1 MADYQATVE
10 VQLNGL
16 EKLEQAEQKIKAMD
30 GKKVKVGMDID
41 SSSLKKAQESLQKSL
56 SGGVGGGTGIAKGVK
71 GYLSEYNKAVKDGYK
86 ALEKS
91 VSAGEKTHLRESL
104 EKQADDYFNE
114 AKLIRQKAQK
124 QFGKNSDNYK
134 DFAIA
139 ARKAHIAARDESN
152 KKQEAIA
159 AKQAQQH
166 FDNLDKAER
175 AAAQRSAKEQVKIA
189 QQTHAERQKGI
200 EKAFND
206 AAKAEAAES
215 KRIAQEQAKID
226 RINHAERQKEL
237 NSSFKDYDNAQ
248 IKAAKESQNR
258 LNSYLNAARN
268 MGDSNQANALR
279 EKAKTQ
285 IDDINAILKD
295 NKISDTARSSI
306 ESMRDTNASNN
317 DAKDFIQRQKNA
329 YKDATNQ
336 SNLYAKSLSDVYK
349 GYQKLQ
355 TAAVK
360 ARDGSTEQEFLANKA
375 QNLLN
380 QYDAQKGTEDYS
392 NLSNIQKQNL
402 AYMERAGK
410 LQIGTAAAQKEASI
424 QAQVSNQQFKDIYSA
439 QKQINALEFEQS
451 KITDKNSNAYK
462 AYSEAIGNTAAIQAE
477 TMAKHGKLDG
487 FEQAR
492 MDSLKQ
498 QAELQKEFFD
508 ANNAIDSRD
517 AEIAQNRFK
526 AAIQSN
532 SRMLKPYKKQIDD
545 VNEAYANA
553 TTETEIK
560 DADKQAQLIFSR
572 AAVERKTGMT
582 FIDQIKDG
590 FSNFGANVVGQFMS
604 AYAITRA
611 VTGTVKAMYSNVAQ
625 MDSAMTELY
634 KVTDNSDKEYADY
647 SKGIKRTSM
656 EIGATQTSLV
666 QATAT
671 FARLGYNLQDSA
683 ELGKNAALF
692 ANVGDEGMTSE
703 EAATDMVAV
712 MKGFNIQAE
721 DSLHIVDAFNKVGN
735 EFAISSTGIGESLKR
750 SGGALATAN
759 NSLEESIGL
768 TVAAN
773 DAMQDPAATG
783 TALKTIALRIRGRH
797 TCPSCSNT
805 CPLTQYKLVA

>member
-16 EKLEQAEQKIKAMD
+16 EKLEQAEQKIKSMD
-30 GKKVKVGMDID
+30 GKKVKVGMDVD

-56 SGGVGGGTGIAKGVK
+56 GSGVGGKTGVANGVR
-71 GYLSEYNKAVKDGYK
+71 GYFSEYNKAIKEGYRAAEK
-86 ALEKS
+86 AI
-91 VSAGEKTHLRESL
+91 SAGEKTHLREKL
-104 EKQADDYFNE
+104 EKQSDDYFNE
-114 AKLIRQKAQK
+114 AKLIRQRAQK
-124 QFGKNSDNYK
+124 NLKADDFR

-139 ARKAHIAARDESN
+139 ARKANISARAESN

-159 AKQAQQH
+159 AKQVQQH

-175 AAAQRSAKEQVKIA
+175 AAAQHSAKEQAKIA

-268 MGDSNQANALR
+268 MGDSNQADALR

-285 IDDINAILKD
+285 VDDINAILKD
-295 NKISDTARSSI
+295 NKISDAARSSI

-360 ARDGSTEQEFLANKA
+360 ARDGSAEQEYLANQA
-375 QNLLN
+375 QNLRN
-380 QYDAQKGTEDYS
+380 QYEAQKDTEDYN

-402 AYMERAGK
+402 AYMERAGQ

-462 AYSEAIGNTAAIQAE
+462 AYSDAIKNTAAIQSE

-553 TTETEIK
+553 TTKTEVE
-560 DADKQAQLIFSR
+560 DANKQAQLILSR

-721 DSLHIVDAFNKVGN
+721 DSLHIVDAFNKVG
-735 EFAISSTGIGESLKR
+735 
-750 SGGALATAN
+750 
-759 NSLEESIGL
+759 
-768 TVAAN
+768 
-773 DAMQDPAATG
+773 
-783 TALKTIALRIRGRH
+783 
-797 TCPSCSNT
+797 
-805 CPLTQYKLVA
+805 KLVA

>member
-16 EKLEQAEQKIKAMD
+16 EKLEQAEQKIKSMD
-30 GKKVKVGMDID
+30 GKKIKVGMDVD
-41 SSSLKKAQESLQKSL
+41 SSSLKKVQESLNKSIK
-56 SGGVGGGTGIAKGVK
+56 SGIGGGGGAGGFLSDFRKA
-71 GYLSEYNKAVKDGYK
+71 LSSEYKATEQ
-86 ALEKS
+86 AIA
-91 VSAGEKTHLRESL
+91 AGEKTHIREPL
-104 EKQADDYFNE
+104 EKQASDFHNE
-114 AKLIRQKAQK
+114 TLRIAKQARKSLPA
-124 QFGKNSDNYK
+124 DEYK
-134 DFAIA
+134 KFALA
-139 ARKAHIAARDESN
+139 ARQARISAQAESDR
-152 KKQEAIA
+152 KQEVIA
-159 AKQAQQH
+159 AKQVQQH
-166 FDNLDKAER
+166 YDNLDKVER
-175 AAAQRSAKEQVKIA
+175 AAAERSAKEQAKIT
-189 QQTHAERQKGI
+189 QQARAERQKGI
-200 EKAFND
+200 ENTF
-206 AAKAEAAES
+206 
-215 KRIAQEQAKID
+215 
-226 RINHAERQKEL
+226 KE
-237 NSSFKDYDNAQ
+237 YDNAQ

-258 LNSYLNAARN
+258 LNSYLNSARSMGASSQADALRQQAKQEAAN
-268 MGDSNQANALR
+268 IDKIIGDS
-279 EKAKTQ
+279 
-285 IDDINAILKD
+285 
-295 NKISDTARSSI
+295 KISDSARSSI
-306 ESMRDTNASNN
+306 EGMRSSNASSN
-317 DAKDFIQRQKNA
+317 DAKDFIQGQKEA
-329 YKDATNQ
+329 YKEATNQ
-336 SNLYAKSLSDVYK
+336 SNLYAKSLKDVY
-349 GYQKLQ
+349 GSYQKLQ

-360 ARDGSTEQEFLANKA
+360 ARDGSAEQEYLANQA
-375 QNLLN
+375 QNLKN
-380 QYDAQKGTEDYS
+380 QYDSAKLTGDYDA
-392 NLSNIQKQNL
+392 LSNIQKQNID
-402 AYMERAGK
+402 YMERAGQ

-451 KITDKNSNAYK
+451 KITDKNSNSYK
-462 AYSEAIGNTAAIQAE
+462 AYSDAIKNIAAIQSE

-498 QAELQKEFFD
+498 QAELQKEVFA

-553 TTETEIK
+553 TTETEIE
-560 DADKQAQLIFSR
+560 DANKQAQLIFSR

-721 DSLHIVDAFNKVGN
+721 DSLHIVDAFNKVG
-735 EFAISSTGIGESLKR
+735 
-750 SGGALATAN
+750 
-759 NSLEESIGL
+759 
-768 TVAAN
+768 
-773 DAMQDPAATG
+773 
-783 TALKTIALRIRGRH
+783 
-797 TCPSCSNT
+797 
-805 CPLTQYKLVA
+805 KLVA

>member
-30 GKKVKVGMDID
+30 GKKVKVGMDVD

-71 GYLSEYNKAVKDGYK
+71 GYFSEYNKAIKEGYRAAEK
-86 ALEKS
+86 A
-91 VSAGEKTHLRESL
+91 VSAGEKTHLREKL
-104 EKQADDYFNE
+104 EKQSADYFNE

-124 QFGKNSDNYK
+124 NLKTDDFR

-139 ARKAHIAARDESN
+139 ARKANISARAESN

-159 AKQAQQH
+159 AKQVQQH

-175 AAAQRSAKEQVKIA
+175 AAAQRSAKEQAKIA
-189 QQTHAERQKGI
+189 QQTHTERQKGI

-226 RINHAERQKEL
+226 RVNHAERQKEL
-237 NSSFKDYDNAQ
+237 NSAFKDYDNAQ

-268 MGDSNQANALR
+268 MGDSNQADALR

-285 IDDINAILKD
+285 VDDINAILKD
-295 NKISDTARSSI
+295 NKISDAARSSI

-360 ARDGSTEQEFLANKA
+360 ARDGSAEQEYLANQA
-375 QNLLN
+375 QNLRN
-380 QYDAQKGTEDYS
+380 QYDAQKGTEDYN

-462 AYSEAIGNTAAIQAE
+462 AYSDAIKNTAAIQSE

-508 ANNAIDSRD
+508 ANNVLKDSRD
-517 AEIAQNRFK
+517 AEIAQNRFQANIK
-526 AAIQSN
+526 AN
-532 SRMLKPYKKQIDD
+532 SRMLKPYKQQIDD
-545 VNEAYANA
+545 INEAYANA
-553 TTETEIK
+553 TTKTELE
-560 DADKQAQLIFSR
+560 DANKQAQLLFSR
-572 AAVERKTGMT
+572 AAVEGKTGMT

>member
-1 MADYQATVE
+1 LADYQATVE

-16 EKLEQAEQKIKAMD
+16 EKLEQAEQKIKSMD
-30 GKKVKVGMDID
+30 GKKIKVGMDVD
-41 SSSLKKAQESLQKSL
+41 SSSLKKVQESLNKSIKSGI
-56 SGGVGGGTGIAKGVK
+56 SGGGGALGGGILG
-71 GYLSEYNKAVKDGYK
+71 EYRKKMASSLRNEEK
-86 ALEKS
+86 ALA
-91 VSAGEKTHLRESL
+91 AGEQKHLSNFY
-104 EKQADDYFNE
+104 KQQAIAD
-114 AKLIRQKAQK
+114 AKAATKLIADEYKKIGASSPEKA
-124 QFGKNSDNYK
+124 GKLLENANKINQNLKDNS
-134 DFAIA
+134 AVR
-139 ARKAHIAARDESN
+139 RKEIE
-152 KKQEAIA
+152 
-159 AKQAQQH
+159 AKQAQKEY
-166 FDNLDKAER
+166 NNRIKAEQ
-175 AAAQRSAKEQVKIA
+175 AAADRY
-189 QQTHAERQKGI
+189 ER
-200 EKAFND
+200 
-206 AAKAEAAES
+206 
-215 KRIAQEQAKID
+215 EQAKITQQT
-226 RINHAERQKEL
+226 QKAREKEIRD
-237 NSSFKDYDNAQ
+237 NARSYDNAQ

-258 LNSYLNAARN
+258 LNSYLNSARSMGASSQADALRQQAKQEAAN
-268 MGDSNQANALR
+268 IDKIIGDS
-279 EKAKTQ
+279 
-285 IDDINAILKD
+285 
-295 NKISDTARSSI
+295 KISDSARSSI
-306 ESMRDTNASNN
+306 EGMRSSNASSN
-317 DAKDFIQRQKNA
+317 DAKDFIQGQKEA
-329 YKDATNQ
+329 YKEATNQ
-336 SNLYAKSLSDVYK
+336 SNLYAKSLKDVY
-349 GYQKLQ
+349 GSYQKLQ

-360 ARDGSTEQEFLANKA
+360 ARDGSAEQEYLANQA
-375 QNLLN
+375 QNLKN
-380 QYDAQKGTEDYS
+380 QYDSAKLTGDYDA
-392 NLSNIQKQNL
+392 LSNIQKQNID
-402 AYMERAGK
+402 YMERAGQ

-451 KITDKNSNAYK
+451 KITDKNSNSYK
-462 AYSEAIGNTAAIQAE
+462 AYSDAIKNIAAIQSE

-498 QAELQKEFFD
+498 QAELQKEVFA

-553 TTETEIK
+553 TTETEIE
-560 DADKQAQLIFSR
+560 DANKQAQLIFSR

-692 ANVGDEGMTSE
+692 SNVGDEGMTSE

-721 DSLHIVDAFNKVGN
+721 DSLHIVDAFNKVG
-735 EFAISSTGIGESLKR
+735 
-750 SGGALATAN
+750 
-759 NSLEESIGL
+759 
-768 TVAAN
+768 
-773 DAMQDPAATG
+773 
-783 TALKTIALRIRGRH
+783 
-797 TCPSCSNT
+797 
-805 CPLTQYKLVA
+805 KLVA